1 MIISIDGNIG
11 SGKSTI
17 LYDIKKNLNKTDYSF
32 IFENLEVYNTW
43 IKLYYQNM
51 NKYALGFQME
61 VLLSHLLN
69 KKKMNLSSYNF
80 IERSPVSCIS
90 IFGQYLLDNN
100 ILSKDEQ
107 NICIKYNKEYGWIPD
122 YIIYIQTD
130 PINCFDRINK
140 RNRNGESMISIE
152 YLQNINALYNNLYCY
167 DKKNIYIIN
176 GNDNYNEVYKN
187 VFSTIQMILNY

>member
-1 MIISIDGNIG
+1 
-11 SGKSTI
+11 
-17 LYDIKKNLNKTDYSF
+17 
-32 IFENLEVYNTW
+32 
-43 IKLYYQNM
+43 
-51 NKYALGFQME
+51 
-61 VLLSHLLN
+61 
-69 KKKMNLSSYNF
+69 MNLSSYNF